1 MMNRLDSRIAFL
13 FRRYLDGAIT
23 APEFSE
29 LIEFIRIDP
38 EAPVILQLL
47 EEAQQT
53 ADITPAPD
61 TNWDKMLNEILV
73 QRSPAK
79 VKRLWNW
86 KRIAV
91 AASIAGLLLMAG
103 YWIFQNK
110 KSTLGDDPPVAV
122 QSDIKAPDKNRAAIT
137 LEGGQIVYLDSVN
150 SGAIAMQHNTNLV
163 KTDDGQL
170 RYDLTANGPSTSQA
184 YNTLSNPR
192 GSKIISLTLSDGTR
206 VWLNNESELTYPVS
220 FAGNE
225 RKVEIKGEAYFEVA
239 KDPRRKF
246 IVSSNGVGTEV
257 LGTHFNVNA
266 YKDEGNIKVTLLE
279 GSVRV
284 SRPPEA
290 SGGSGQSAIL
300 KPGEQARI
308 PDRASRISVSR
319 GVNLEDVMSWKNGR
333 FYFDSVNIK
342 TIMRQL
348 SRWYNVDIEY
358 KDEISYS
365 FVAKINRDVPVS
377 ELLNLLQ
384 LTDLVHFKIENNK
397 IIVMK

>member
-1 MMNRLDSRIAFL
+1 MNRLDSRIVFL

-23 APEFSE
+23 AVEFSE

-38 EAPVILQLL
+38 ESPVMLQLL
-47 EEAQQT
+47 EEAQQIT
-53 ADITPAPD
+53 GITPVQD
-61 TNWDKMLNEILV
+61 TDWDKMLNEIFA
-73 QRSPAK
+73 QRSTAR

-91 AASIAGLLLMAG
+91 AACIAGLLLVAG
-103 YWIFQNK
+103 YWVFQNK
-110 KSTLGDDPPVAV
+110 RPATGNDPQVAV
-122 QSDIKAPDKNRAAIT
+122 QTDIKAPDKNRAAIT
-137 LEGGQIVYLDSVN
+137 LEGGRIVYLDSIN
-150 SGAIAMQHNTNLV
+150 SGTIATQHNTNLT
-163 KTDDGQL
+163 KTGDGEL
-170 RYDLTANGPSTSQA
+170 KYDLTSSRTGVATQS

-192 GSKIISLTLSDGTR
+192 GSRIISLTLSDGTR

-225 RKVEIKGEAYFEVA
+225 RKVEIKGEAYFEVS
-239 KDPRRKF
+239 KDPKRKF
-246 IVSSNGVGTEV
+246 IVSSNGVATEV

-266 YKDEGNIKVTLLE
+266 YNDEAAIKVTLLE

-284 SRPPEA
+284 SRHPEA
-290 SGGSGQSAIL
+290 SGDSRQSTVL
-300 KPGEQARI
+300 KPGEQALVNMSTI
-308 PDRASRISVSR
+308 QPVNA
-319 GVNLEDVMSWKNGR
+319 NLEEVMAWKNGR
-333 FYFDSVNIK
+333 FHYDGADIK

-348 SRWYNVDIEY
+348 SRWYNVDVEY
-358 KDEISYS
+358 KDEIGSR

-384 LTDLVHFKIENNK
+384 LTNLVHFKIENNK

>member
-1 MMNRLDSRIAFL
+1 MNRLESRIAFL

-38 EAPVILQLL
+38 ESPIILQLL

-53 ADITPAPD
+53 TGSIPVQD
-61 TNWDKMLNEILV
+61 TDWDKMLNEILV

-79 VKRLWNW
+79 VKRLGNW

-91 AASIAGLLLMAG
+91 AASIAGLLLLAG

-110 KSTLGDDPPVAV
+110 RSANGNDPQLVIQPG
-122 QSDIKAPDKNRAAIT
+122 IKAPDKNRASIT
-137 LEGGQIVYLDSVN
+137 LEGGRIIYLDSIN
-150 SGAIAMQHNTNLV
+150 SGAIATQHNTNLT
-163 KTDDGQL
+163 KTGDGQL
-170 RYDLTANGPSTSQA
+170 RYDLTSNGTAAIA

-192 GSKIISLTLSDGTR
+192 GSRIISLTLSDGTR

-220 FAGNE
+220 FTGNE

-239 KDPRRKF
+239 KDPKRKF
-246 IVSSNGVGTEV
+246 IVSSNDVTTEV

-266 YKDEGNIKVTLLE
+266 YNDEAAIKVTLLE
-279 GSVRV
+279 GSVEVKNQNSKVRI
-284 SRPPEA
+284 RP
-290 SGGSGQSAIL
+290 S
-300 KPGEQARI
+300 EQARI
-308 PDRASRISVSR
+308 PDRVSRITVS
-319 GVNLEDVMSWKNGR
+319 GATNLDEVMAWKNGR
-333 FYFDSVNIK
+333 FYFDGADIK

-358 KDEISYS
+358 KDEISYT

-377 ELLNLLQ
+377 DLLNLLQ
-384 LTDLVHFKIENNK
+384 LTKLVHFKTENNK
-397 IIVMK
+397 IIVIK